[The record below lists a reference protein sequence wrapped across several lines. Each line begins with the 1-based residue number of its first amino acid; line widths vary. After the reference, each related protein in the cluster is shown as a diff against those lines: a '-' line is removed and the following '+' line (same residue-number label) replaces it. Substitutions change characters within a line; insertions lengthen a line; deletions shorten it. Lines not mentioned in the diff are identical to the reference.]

1 MEQPF
6 VKTHFWEINLCD
18 LLDVLGEDE
27 VKSILSSFAFVGYYT
42 ISSKLI
48 SVDPSAVNSRE
59 AKKLRE
65 HGVYDVSKKTYTASA
80 ILVGQLGKN
89 YANGNDTLIGGTDI
103 LNLAIK
109 RVKEVQ
115 KQVGGR
121 FVYLECEE
129 VKKLLT
135 FYINNNFKI
144 FGKRE
149 LDKDEV
155 DVKGK
160 YLIQL
165 FALV

>member
-1 MEQPF
+1 M
-6 VKTHFWEINLCD
+6 
-18 LLDVLGEDE
+18 
-27 VKSILSSFAFVGYYT
+27 
-42 ISSKLI
+42 
-48 SVDPSAVNSRE
+48 
-59 AKKLRE
+59 
-65 HGVYDVSKKTYTASA
+65 SKKTYTASA
-80 ILVGQLGKN
+80 ILIGQPGKN

-115 KQVGGR
+115 KQVVGR

-135 FYINNNFKI
+135 FFKNNNFKI

-155 DVKGK
+155 DVK
-160 YLIQL
+160 
-165 FALV
+165 ANHR